1 MDEVTLYERILQL
14 QPPWYVE
21 CVELDE
27 VNHAVTVH
35 VAIDEGVQLACP
47 MCGKSAS
54 RYDKRQRRWRHL
66 DTCQYQTY
74 VVAEVPR
81 VQCEQHGCLT
91 VEVGWAQ
98 RNSRFTQ
105 MFEAMVIGWLL
116 ETSIAAIA
124 RHLQLSW
131 NAVDGIM
138 RRAVARGL
146 QRRKYGSLRRIGVD
160 EVSFN
165 TRREYVTVVTDRR
178 GHVIAVEN
186 DCSKASLK
194 AFYDRLTNKQ
204 KMAFKAITMDMSPA
218 YVAVTLEEIP
228 DALGKIAFDKFHV
241 AQALTEAVDQVRK
254 SERLQ
259 LIRTVHYD
267 ALKGQRFLWL
277 RNSSTLDLEQRSR
290 LSSLRRIARNTGRA
304 WSLKEYAMS
313 LWHYR
318 SKGWAQ
324 NAWSRWYSWAVR
336 SRLMPIRA
344 VASSIKKNLW
354 GIINA
359 IVMKA
364 DNAMAESVNSKIRM
378 LKIKARGF
386 RNRARFKTAILF
398 HYGGLNLSP

>member
-21 CVELDE
+21 WVELNEADD
-27 VNHAVTVH
+27 AVTVH
-35 VAIDEGVQLACP
+35 VAIDEDVQLACP
-47 MCGKSAS
+47 MCGKSGP

-91 VEVGWAQ
+91 VEVSWAQ

-105 MFEAMVIGWLL
+105 MFEAMVIEWLL
-116 ETSIAAIA
+116 ETSIAALA
-124 RHLQLSW
+124 RHLRLSW

-146 QRRKYGSLRRIGVD
+146 QRRKRWSLRRIGVD

-165 TRREYVTVVTDRR
+165 RRRDYVTVITDQH
-178 GHVIAVEN
+178 GHVVGVEN
-186 DCSKASLK
+186 DRSKASLK

-204 KMAFKAITMDMSPA
+204 KMMLQTISMDMAPA

-228 DALGKIAFDKFHV
+228 EAVDRIAFDKFHV
-241 AQALTEAVDQVRK
+241 AQALNEAVDEVRK
-254 SERLQ
+254 KERMQ
-259 LIRTVHYD
+259 LIRTVSYD

-277 RNSSTLDLEQRSR
+277 RNSSTLDLEQRGR
-290 LSSLRRIARNTGRA
+290 LSSLRSIARNTGRA

-318 SKGWAQ
+318 SRGWAK
-324 NAWSRWYSWAVR
+324 NAWSRWYRWAVR
-336 SRLMPIRA
+336 SRLMPIKA
-344 VASSIKKNLW
+344 VASTIKKNLW

-386 RNRARFKTAILF
+386 RDRARFKTAIFF
-398 HYGGLNLSP
+398 HYGGLSLSP

>member
-27 VNHAVTVH
+27 ADHAVTVH
-35 VAIDEGVQLACP
+35 IAIDEAARLACP
-47 MCGKSAS
+47 VCGKSAP
-54 RYDKRQRRWRHL
+54 RYDKRPRRWRHL

-81 VQCEQHGCLT
+81 VKCEQHGCLS
-91 VEVGWAQ
+91 VEVSWAE

-124 RHLQLSW
+124 RHLRLSW

-146 QRRKYGSLRRIGVD
+146 QRRKRRSLSRIGVD

-165 TRREYVTVVTDRR
+165 KRRDYVTVITDQR

-186 DCSKASLK
+186 DRSKASLK
-194 AFYDRLTNKQ
+194 AFYDRLTNRQ
-204 KMAFKAITMDMSPA
+204 KMALQTISMDMAPA

-228 DALGKIAFDKFHV
+228 QAVNRIAFDKFHI
-241 AQALTEAVDQVRK
+241 AQALNEAVDQVRK
-254 SERLQ
+254 MERLQ
-259 LIRTVHYD
+259 LIRNVSYD

-277 RNSSTLDLEQRSR
+277 RNSATLDLEQRGR
-290 LSSLRRIARNTGRA
+290 LSTLQRVARNTGRA

-318 SKGWAQ
+318 SKGWAT
-324 NAWSRWYSWAVR
+324 NAWSRWYGWAIR
-336 SRLMPIRA
+336 SRLRPIKA
-344 VASSIKKNLW
+344 VASMINKNLW

-359 IVMKA
+359 ITMQA
-364 DNAMAESVNSKIRM
+364 NNAMAESVNSKIRM

>member
-21 CVELDE
+21 CVELNEAD
-27 VNHAVTVH
+27 HAVSVH
-35 VAIDEGVQLACP
+35 VAIDEDVQLACP
-47 MCGKSAS
+47 VCGKSAP

-91 VEVGWAQ
+91 IEVSWAQ

-124 RHLQLSW
+124 RHFRLSW

-146 QRRKYGSLRRIGVD
+146 QRRKRWSLRRIGVD

-165 TRREYVTVVTDRR
+165 KRRDYVTVITDQH
-178 GHVIAVEN
+178 GHVIGVEN
-186 DCSKASLK
+186 DRSKASLK

-204 KMAFKAITMDMSPA
+204 KMMLQTITMDMAPA

-228 DALGKIAFDKFHV
+228 EAVDRIAFDKFHI
-241 AQALTEAVDQVRK
+241 AQALNGAVDEVRK
-254 SERLQ
+254 KERLQ
-259 LIRTVHYD
+259 LIRTVSYD

-290 LSSLRRIARNTGRA
+290 LSSLHSIARRTGRA

-318 SKGWAQ
+318 SRGWAV

-336 SRLMPIRA
+336 SRLMPIRV

-354 GIINA
+354 GIVNA

-398 HYGGLNLSP
+398 HYGGLSLSP